1 MSDVIKLLPDHIANQ
16 IAAGEVIQRPASVVK
31 ELVENA
37 IDAGA
42 TKIDVLIKDAGKT
55 LIQVVDNGKG
65 MSPFDARMCFE
76 RHATSKVQSADDL
89 FHLTTKGFR
98 GEALASIAAISHT
111 TLKTKQPG
119 SELGHLN
126 RIEGSKITQEEI
138 ITCPIGTSFEVKN
151 LFFNVPARRNFLKSE
166 SVEFRHILDE
176 FERIV
181 LPHPEISFTIQ
192 HNETVIYNL
201 PSCNLKKRILDILGT
216 AKSSEKLV
224 PIDEETDIVKIKGFV
239 GKPEFAKKK
248 RGEQFFFVNNRFFKD
263 HYFNHSIN
271 KAYEGLIQDKTFP
284 TYFIFFEIVPEKI
297 DVNVHPTK
305 TEIKFEED
313 KLIYAILLST
323 IRQSLGK
330 YNIAPTL
337 DFSRET
343 SFDIPYE
350 MKNQPT
356 KEPTI
361 KVDESYNPFNVTTS
375 KKSSN
380 GSSSGNSPA
389 IKAAG
394 FGSQQLN
401 SDDWKSFYDIEE
413 EVEQEKQTLDIEI
426 DEELV
431 SAKNFIKKE
440 NYIVGPTKNGLL
452 VIHFKRAI
460 ERITYDQL
468 MQSFILHPIA
478 SQQLLFPFEK
488 EANQKEK
495 MEWKQNEN
503 LLKQLGFNAE
513 ITDKHINISAI
524 PNVLQEENVLQ
535 CVDEILESLT
545 YQSIDQ
551 GDVAHFLIKAIAY
564 ATSRKKSPLA
574 TEETIQHLINELFQC
589 EDHIF
594 SPRKKR
600 IMTTITMDEIN
611 VKF

>member
-284 TYFIFFEIVPEKI
+284 TYFIFFEIAPEKI

-313 KLIYAILLST
+313 KLIYSILLST

-356 KEPTI
+356 KEPKI

-375 KKSSN
+375 KKSSH

-513 ITDKHINISAI
+513 ITEKHINISAI

-545 YQSIDQ
+545 YQTIDQ

-564 ATSRKKSPLA
+564 ATSRKKNPLA
-574 TEETIQHLINELFQC
+574 TEEIIQHLINELFQC